1 MLITN
6 RNVHDLL
13 RSYAQRAER
22 LAPSTRPD
30 GSGKAEGA
38 KGQRADAVVLSPEAQ
53 EVQRALSVLKETPE
67 VRQELVAELRR
78 RIAEG
83 TYEVDVEGIA
93 ELLLSD
99 EEE

>member
-22 LAPSTRPD
+22 LAQPTRPE
-30 GSGKAEGA
+30 GPEWVEGA
-38 KGQRADAVVLSPEAQ
+38 RGRGTDEVVLSQEAQ

-67 VRQELVAELRR
+67 VRQELVAELRQQ
-78 RIAEG
+78 IQDG
-83 TYEVDVEGIA
+83 TYEIDIEGIA

-99 EEE
+99 EDE